1 MSHAESSGPDGQS
14 SPHRPARPSLAWG
27 LVIPLVTLAVLSG
40 VLLAQFV
47 GPEAVPPPGP
57 AGGIGESSP
66 LPPPDDSIAFQA
78 VRDATPLQF
87 SETAAYAELLDRA
100 RETPID
106 VLRESARTDVVF
118 SDLLAR
124 PERYRGL
131 PIRLQGTARRILRI
145 DDLPERIA
153 PEGALYE
160 AWTFA
165 GDSRGF
171 PYVLVFEDAPKGL
184 PGGDDVSAFVIFHGY
199 FFKLLAYN
207 AADKPRK
214 APMLIGRLEY
224 VPDDRR
230 PAEIPGAGSR
240 SSPAWLLGMIGLVA
254 VYLVVRSVTTARALR
269 ARSASARRFQ
279 APPRDHISSEELD
292 EWLRQAPG
300 PEQEQ
305 EQDQGQGEGPEPPR
319 PSS

>member
-1 MSHAESSGPDGQS
+1 MSQAESFEPDGLR
-14 SPHRPARPSLAWG
+14 SPHGPARPNLAWG
-27 LVIPLVTLAVLSG
+27 LVIPLISLAVLSG
-40 VLLAQFV
+40 LLLARSL
-47 GPEAVPPPGP
+47 GPEAAPPPEP
-57 AGGIGESSP
+57 AGGIGEQSP
-66 LPPPDDSIAFQA
+66 LPPPDDSIAFEA
-78 VRDATPLQF
+78 VRDEAPLQF

-106 VLRESARTDVVF
+106 DLRDAARTDVVF

-160 AWTFA
+160 AWTFT

-184 PGGDDVSAFVIFHGY
+184 PGGDDVNAFVIFHGY

-207 AADKPRK
+207 AADKARK

-230 PAEIPGAGSR
+230 PADVPGAAGSR
-240 SSPAWLLGMIGLVA
+240 SSPAWLLGLIGLVA

-269 ARSASARRFQ
+269 ARAGSARRFQ
-279 APPRDHISSEELD
+279 APPRDHISPEELE
-292 EWLRQAPG
+292 EWLQREP
-300 PEQEQ
+300 
-305 EQDQGQGEGPEPPR
+305 DQGEGQEPPR